1 MYNLIRFVCRCFFLL
16 FFRLKVEGIENIP
29 RQGGAIIAPN
39 HVSLWDPPVIGCAMS
54 RHIHFM
60 AKEELFNI
68 PLFRQIILVLKAFP
82 VKRGAADRNAIRT
95 AVTLLEQEKVLGLF
109 PEGTRSRSGILGTAE
124 PGVVM
129 IAAKA
134 GVPIIPAAIVGTK
147 DIGKFPR
154 IFPQLIVRFGNPVVL
169 PQGKVN
175 REQIEAYSQQI
186 MQSIGSLLQQ
196 YRGVT

>member
-1 MYNLIRFVCRCFFLL
+1 MYNLIRFLCRSFFLL
-16 FFRLKVEGIENIP
+16 FFRLKVEGAENIP

-68 PLFRQIILVLKAFP
+68 PLFRQLILVLNAFP
-82 VKRGAADRNAIRT
+82 VRRGAADRNAIRM
-95 AVTLLEQEKVLGLF
+95 AVDLLEQEKVLGLF
-109 PEGTRSRSGILGTAE
+109 PEGTRSRSGTLGAAE
-124 PGVVM
+124 LGVVM

-134 GVPIIPAAIVGTK
+134 GVPIIPAAIVGTQ

-154 IFPQLIVRFGNPVVL
+154 FFPQLIVRFGDPLVL
-169 PQGKVN
+169 PQGRVS
-175 REQIEAYSQQI
+175 REQMETYGQCI
-186 MQSIGSLLQQ
+186 MQSIGKLLQQ
-196 YRGVT
+196 